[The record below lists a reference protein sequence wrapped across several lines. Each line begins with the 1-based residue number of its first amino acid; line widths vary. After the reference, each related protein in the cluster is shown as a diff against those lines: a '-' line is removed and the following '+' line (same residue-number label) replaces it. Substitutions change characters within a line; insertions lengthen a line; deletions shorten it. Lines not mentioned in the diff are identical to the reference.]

1 LYHAYNLMTVKE
13 DGIAVSYLAEMLEGQ
28 VAVLSA
34 GYLNTGESLAVLDAL
49 KASALFRED
58 QYSYIL
64 YPNKELPRFVAKN
77 VIPTP
82 RAEQS
87 DLLKELVVA
96 GNRQVVT
103 KDCNGSYHF
112 NGTFNNVDSLKAAL
126 KELPEQY
133 QALAQRETELLST
146 IFEEVF
152 NHKSFTGRSGTF
164 FGYEGLGSIYW
175 HMVSKLL
182 LAAYENTQ
190 RALDEDAEGALVGRL
205 FDHYFEILAGIGAH
219 KSPKLYGAFPT
230 DPYSHTPGGK
240 GAQQPGMTG
249 QVKEDILSRFGELG
263 VRVSGGALHFTPQ
276 ILKTSEFLSEGRVF
290 HYRDVAGAEQELA
303 LEAGS
308 LAFTVCQ
315 VPVVYKCAK
324 RNSIKVVRQDSVQDF
339 DGQALDVAT
348 STEVFQRR
356 QSVLRIE
363 VEVVK

>member
-1 LYHAYNLMTVKE
+1 MHK
-13 DGIAVSYLAEMLEGQ
+13 
-28 VAVLSA
+28 
-34 GYLNTGESLAVLDAL
+34 
-49 KASALFRED
+49 R
-58 QYSYIL
+58 
-64 YPNKELPRFVAKN
+64 
-77 VIPTP
+77 
-82 RAEQS
+82 
-87 DLLKELVVA
+87 
-96 GNRQVVT
+96 
-103 KDCNGSYHF
+103 

-263 VRVSGGALHFTPQ
+263 VRVSGGALQ
-276 ILKTSEFLSEGRVF
+276 
-290 HYRDVAGAEQELA
+290 AGTARPRA
-303 LEAGS
+303 PGAPPR
-308 LAFTVCQ
+308 A
-315 VPVVYKCAK
+315 
-324 RNSIKVVRQDSVQDF
+324 RH
-339 DGQALDVAT
+339 
-348 STEVFQRR
+348 RR
-356 QSVLRIE
+356 PHAAARW
-363 VEVVK
+363 